1 MIPYLL
7 SHQEEH
13 QSGPNH
19 DHNNCNETLK
29 KVEAALDG
37 QLSADEEK
45 DLWDHLQKCNGCLD
59 RYHIEKD
66 FKSFLHARIN
76 RVQISPEAI
85 ENIRFQIQSIDQSN
99 R

>member
-1 MIPYLL
+1 MTPHLL
-7 SHQEEH
+7 SHLEGQH
-13 QSGPNH
+13 AGPNH
-19 DHNNCNETLK
+19 DHNNCIETLK

-37 QLSADEEK
+37 QLSEAQEK
-45 DLWDHLQKCNGCLD
+45 DLWDHLQKCNECLD

-76 RVQISPEAI
+76 RVQITPSVI
-85 ENIRFQIQSIDQSN
+85 QNIRLQIQSIDQSN